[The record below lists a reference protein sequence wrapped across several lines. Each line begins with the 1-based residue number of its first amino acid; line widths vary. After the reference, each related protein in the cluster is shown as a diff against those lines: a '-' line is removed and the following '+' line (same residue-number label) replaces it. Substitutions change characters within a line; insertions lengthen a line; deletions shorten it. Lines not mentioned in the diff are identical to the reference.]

1 MNKYNFKNKKPFII
15 AEVSGNHNGSL
26 KKMLKIVDAI
36 AETEADAIKLQT
48 FKPDTITLDCNS
60 KEFLIKD
67 KNSKWNKFR
76 LFDLYKK
83 SQTPWGWHKQIFKKA
98 NKLGL
103 CAFSAPFDFSA
114 VDFLEKLK
122 NPIYKIASFENNH
135 LPLISYVASKKKPMI
150 VSTGMASIREISE
163 IVKTTKKFGCK
174 NLTLLKC
181 TSSYPAKLKESNIL
195 TIPEIK
201 KKFKCNVGLSDHT
214 PGIGAAIAA
223 VAQGA
228 TVIEKHFTL
237 NRNDK
242 SVDSF
247 FSLEPKEFKNLVKE
261 CNSAFQ
267 SLGRIYFG
275 PTKSER
281 KSLMFRRSIYVTS
294 NVKKNEKISKDNI
307 KIVRPSKGL
316 APKLYYKIID
326 KKFKKSLK
334 KNTPLSLSLIK

>member
-1 MNKYNFKNKKPFII
+1 MTNYNFKNKKPFII

-26 KKMLKIVDAI
+26 KKMLKIIDAI
-36 AETEADAIKLQT
+36 AETGADAIKLQT
-48 FKPDTITLDCNS
+48 FKPETITLDCSS
-60 KEFLIKD
+60 KEFLIAD
-67 KNSKWNKFR
+67 KNSRWNKLR

-83 SQTPWGWHKQIFKKA
+83 SQTPWSWHKQIFNKA

-114 VDFLEKLK
+114 VDFLEKLN

-150 VSTGMASIREISE
+150 ISTGMASFEEISK
-163 IVKTTKKFGCK
+163 IVKLTKKNGCK

-181 TSSYPAKLKESNIL
+181 TSSYPAKLEESNIL

-223 VAQGA
+223 ISHGA

-237 NRNDK
+237 NKNDK
-242 SVDSF
+242 SIDSF
-247 FSLEPKEFKNLVKE
+247 FSLEPKEFKGLVRE
-261 CNSAFQ
+261 CNYAYE
-267 SLGRIYFG
+267 SLGKIYFG

-281 KSLMFRRSIYVTS
+281 KSLIFRRSIYVTS
-294 NVKKNEKISKDNI
+294 NVKKNEKISKNNI
-307 KIVRPSKGL
+307 RIVRPSKGL
-316 APKLYYKIID
+316 APKLYYKILG

-334 KNTPLSLSLIK
+334 KNTPLSLDLIK